1 MRAFRSRWLCL
12 ALGTVWAIVAMSIVI
27 NLHVN
32 PDHLR
37 DIEGRPVM
45 HTVYARDSGLWL
57 ANFLAVGSAIAVAAV
72 ELALRKHHES
82 SRPGVVALVLGSL
95 LCVYSLF
102 GLLYG
107 LVAIGPIGVMILVSG
122 VPVPQEQETESEA
135 VPYRAP

>member
-1 MRAFRSRWLCL
+1 MRSFRSRWLCL
-12 ALGTVWAIVAMSIVI
+12 ALGTAWAIVAMSVVI

-37 DIEGRPVM
+37 DIEDRPIM

-57 ANFLAVGSAIAVAAV
+57 ANFLAVGSVIAVAAV
-72 ELALRKHHES
+72 ELAIRSHHES
-82 SRPGVVALVLGSL
+82 SRPGVAALVLGSL

-107 LVAIGPIGVMILVSG
+107 LVAVAPIGVMILMAGLPVS
-122 VPVPQEQETESEA
+122 QELETETEA
-135 VPYRAP
+135 VPHRAA